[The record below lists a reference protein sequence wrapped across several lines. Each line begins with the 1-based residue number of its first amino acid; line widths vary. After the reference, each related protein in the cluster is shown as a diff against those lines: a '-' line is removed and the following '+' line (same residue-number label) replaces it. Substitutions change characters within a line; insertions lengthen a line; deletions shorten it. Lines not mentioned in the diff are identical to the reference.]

1 MFTRRND
8 RLAPEKQ
15 ASATFPVAV
24 LLLAICAI
32 FVYLT
37 IGGGLLEDG
46 TDTVV
51 YTPQVA
57 DSTGHR

>member
-1 MFTRRND
+1 MFTRND
-8 RLAPEKQ
+8 RQTPEKR
-15 ASATFPVAV
+15 ASAAFPIGV

-37 IGGGLLEDG
+37 IGGGVEDR

-51 YTPQVA
+51 YTPQIA
-57 DSTGHR
+57 DATGHR

>member
-8 RLAPEKQ
+8 RLPPEKQ
-15 ASATFPVAV
+15 ASATFPIGI

-46 TDTVV
+46 TDAVV
-51 YTPQVA
+51 YAPQIA
-57 DSTGHR
+57 DSAGPR

>member
-1 MFTRRND
+1 MIAWRPSSG
-8 RLAPEKQ
+8 L
-15 ASATFPVAV
+15 AV
-24 LLLAICAI
+24 LLLAVCAI

-46 TDTVV
+46 ADTVV

-57 DSTGHR
+57 DSTGQR

>member
-1 MFTRRND
+1 MFTRRQHCQT
-8 RLAPEKQ
+8 PEKR
-15 ASATFPVAV
+15 ASTSFPIGV

-37 IGGGLLEDG
+37 IGGRLLE

-51 YTPQVA
+51 YTPQIA
-57 DSTGHR
+57 DATGHR

>member
-1 MFTRRND
+1 MFTRND
-8 RLAPEKQ
+8 RQTPEKR
-15 ASATFPVAV
+15 ASVSFPIGV

-37 IGGGLLEDG
+37 IGGSLLEDG
-46 TDTVV
+46 TDAVV

-57 DSTGHR
+57 DTTAR

>member
-1 MFTRRND
+1 MFTRRNE

-24 LLLAICAI
+24 LLLAVCAI

-37 IGGGLLEDG
+37 IGGGFLEG
-46 TDTVV
+46 GADTVV

-57 DSTGHR
+57 DSAGQR

>member
-1 MFTRRND
+1 MFTRRHH
-8 RLAPEKQ
+8 RQTPEKR
-15 ASATFPVAV
+15 ASATFPIGV

-37 IGGGLLEDG
+37 IGGGLLE

-51 YTPQVA
+51 YTPQIA
-57 DSTGHR
+57 DATGHR

>member
-1 MFTRRND
+1 MFTRRTD
-8 RLAPEKQ
+8 RLTPEKR
-15 ASATFPVAV
+15 ASATFPIAV

-37 IGGGLLEDG
+37 IGGALLEDG

-51 YTPQVA
+51 YTPQIA
-57 DSTGHR
+57 DATGR